1 MIISLYLKLFKCI
14 LIDISKE
21 DLKQR
26 ILLGNDVVFP
36 YHTSEI
42 YKNLI

>member
-1 MIISLYLKLFKCI
+1 MLILFYLKLFKCI

-21 DLKQR
+21 YLKQR

-36 YHTSEI
+36 YHTNEI